1 MAFRQMIGKPLRQ
14 PTYHKDDRYE
24 VNTPSPQGVSSAR
37 SASLPGVDSQTTSTS
52 GLDNDDN
59 HNTPRYVWD
68 KRETNNGLTTGD
80 KETVAGVVAQK
91 LFPRA
96 KFVDRD
102 TDLMYD
108 DKEGSICH
116 FVTNACNLQA
126 DVDVCTWWK
135 QARKWIPTNIS
146 RLRNDKSTAMKW
158 AFLGEYRFHL
168 YCNNPAT
175 I

>member
-1 MAFRQMIGKPLRQ
+1 MSSRIQVAT
-14 PTYHKDDRYE
+14 PTSQQKNNRCHGS
-24 VNTPSPQGVSSAR
+24 NTPSTKEMSSAK
-37 SASLPGVDSQTTSTS
+37 SASLTGMESQTTSMS

-59 HNTPRYVWD
+59 NSKPRYVWN
-68 KRETNNGLTTGD
+68 KRSIENCLTTGD
-80 KETVAGVVAQK
+80 KTTVAGVVADK

-108 DKEGSICH
+108 GPICK
-116 FVTNACNLQA
+116 FVTTLCNLQA
-126 DVDVCTWWK
+126 DVDQITWWK

-158 AFLGEYRFHL
+158 AFLGTYIFD
-168 YCNNPAT
+168 YAGNNGCNMLT
-175 I
+175 HI